1 MKFLNYLPA
10 VLASALLVTSCDDAK
25 KDDKIAG
32 SDSTTTVVTAPGNAT
47 TTVRY
52 SGDGN
57 KTVVTKTDV
66 PAPVATTFEKKFVK
80 ADKVEWVK
88 YEPIAEDNWD
98 LEKDYYF
105 ANYEMEGI
113 PYTTWYGPEGEWI
126 KTTTPFKDIKGLP
139 IAVSKAIADG
149 FPGFEVV
156 EIDKENDKDMDMYE
170 VEMKKGDEKAK
181 VKFLPNGDVFKA
193 KVKSS

>member
-1 MKFLNYLPA
+1 MKFLNY
-10 VLASALLVTSCDDAK
+10 ASAAIIAATSLTACNDSKKEDDTAAK
-25 KDDKIAG
+25 
-32 SDSTTTVVTAPGNAT
+32 DSTTTVITTPDAT
-47 TTVRY
+47 VSTVHY

-57 KTVVTKTDV
+57 RTIVTKAEV

-88 YEPIAEDNWD
+88 YDPVAEDNWD
-98 LEKDYYF
+98 MDKDYYF
-105 ANYEMEGI
+105 ANYEIQGI
-113 PYTTWYGPEGEWI
+113 PYSTWYTPEGEWI

-139 IAVSKAIADG
+139 LAVSKAIADG

-170 VEMKKGDEKAK
+170 VEMKKGNEKAK

-193 KVKSS
+193 KVKS

>member
-1 MKFLNYLPA
+1 MKFLNYFPA
-10 VLASALLVTSCDDAK
+10 LLSTVLLVTSCDDAK
-25 KDDKIAG
+25 KDDKTPDAE
-32 SDSTTTVVTAPGNAT
+32 TTTVAKTDENKV

-57 KTVVTKTDV
+57 RTVVTKTAV
-66 PAPVATTFEKKFVK
+66 PAQVATTFEEKFVK

-88 YEPIAEDNWD
+88 YDPIEEDNWD
-98 LEKDYYF
+98 TDKDYYF
-105 ANYEMEGI
+105 ANYEMDGI
-113 PYTTWYGPEGEWI
+113 PYSTWYTPEGDWI

-139 IAVSKAIADG
+139 LAVSKAIADG

-156 EIDKENDKDMDMYE
+156 EIDKENDKNMDMYE
-170 VEMKKGDEKAK
+170 VEMKKGEEKAK

-193 KVKSS
+193 KVKS

>member
-10 VLASALLVTSCDDAK
+10 VLATTMLMASCNDDK
-25 KDDKIAG
+25 KDEKVVVTDN
-32 SDSTTTVVTAPGNAT
+32 TTTTPAT
-47 TTVRY
+47 TENTVKTVRY

-57 KTVVTKTDV
+57 KTVITKTDV
-66 PAPVATTFEKKFVK
+66 PAPVATTFEKKYVK

-88 YEPIAEDNWD
+88 YDPIAEDNWD
-98 LEKDYYF
+98 TEKDYYF
-105 ANYEMEGI
+105 ANYYIDGI
-113 PYTTWYGPEGEWI
+113 PYSTWYTPEGEWI

-139 IAVSKAIADG
+139 LAVSKAIADG

-156 EIDKENDKDMDMYE
+156 EVDKENDKDMEMYE
-170 VEMKKGDEKAK
+170 VEMKKGEEKAK

-193 KVKSS
+193 KVK

>member
-1 MKFLNYLPA
+1 MKFLHYLPA
-10 VLASALLVTSCDDAK
+10 AALIAVTVSSCNDDKKADKDAMTETTASASTTP
-25 KDDKIAG
+25 G
-32 SDSTTTVVTAPGNAT
+32 TSTTTVK
-47 TTVRY
+47 Y

-66 PAPVATTFEKKFVK
+66 PAPVSASFDKKYAK
-80 ADKVEWVK
+80 ADKVEWVR
-88 YEPIAEDNWD
+88 YDPIPEDNWD

-105 ANYEMEGI
+105 ANYEVSGV
-113 PYTTWYGPEGEWI
+113 PYSAWYTPEGEWI

-139 IAVSKAIADG
+139 AAVSKAIADH
-149 FPGFEVV
+149 FPGFDVV

-181 VKFLPNGDVFKA
+181 VKFLPDGTVFKA
-193 KVKSS
+193 KVKS